1 MHTMHTTGLGTFKND
16 KQKKMEFPFELNKYL
31 SCTTIVGFWI
41 KISSLQTEVI

>member
-1 MHTMHTTGLGTFKND
+1 MHTTGLGTFKND
-16 KQKKMEFPFELNKYL
+16 KQKKMEFPFVLNKYL